1 VVVLS
6 NLDEGTP
13 KVLKMMAEEFTN
25 GVLVWVEVE
34 LSAEY
39 CKQFL
44 KDNGP
49 FFPPMAD
56 QFSCTT

>member
-56 QFSCTT
+56 